1 MSEQK
6 KDLVTSFNKENPK
19 TKYILISVAA
29 FLISSFLPWI
39 TTVFGVAMGG
49 WNGLNSLGNLA
60 AIATIAFWI
69 LPKFN
74 IDLGDLS
81 KKTDQIY
88 KLLSAIMA
96 VSVVVFMLQFKFD
109 FSIFGIGAYVG
120 MISAGAYIYFTFLMP
135 NPKKVNT
142 IDKPEKNNN
151 KNK

>member
-81 KKTDQIY
+81 KKTDQIF

-120 MISAGAYIYFTFLMP
+120 MISA
-135 NPKKVNT
+135 
-142 IDKPEKNNN
+142 
-151 KNK
+151 